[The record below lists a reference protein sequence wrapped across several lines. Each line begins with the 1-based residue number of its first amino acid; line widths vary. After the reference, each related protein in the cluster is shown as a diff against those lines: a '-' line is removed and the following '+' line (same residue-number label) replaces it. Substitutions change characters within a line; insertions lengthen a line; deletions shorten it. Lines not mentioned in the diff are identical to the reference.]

1 MGVFNERKS
10 YRPSEYGY
18 VTDPLIDAM
27 HASHWTVRELMPF
40 SSDVQD
46 FKTKLA
52 PKEQGVIKRSIL
64 LTSQIEVAVK
74 TYWSGLQRIFPIPE
88 IGEMGATFGGVEVIH
103 ARAYSEIL
111 NALGFNDE
119 FQAILDKPVI
129 SGRVAYLNKYND
141 KPYRN
146 DHKNA
151 TYSLLLFTLFVEN
164 VSLFSQ
170 FFIILAFNRF
180 KGGILK
186 NIANVVQYTSK
197 EENLHAE
204 GGMALIKIIRD
215 EYPEVFDDEF
225 NQRVIHETQ
234 EALKAETALI
244 DWVLEDYENDFL
256 SKDLLVAYL
265 KRRLNDSLVKIGFQ
279 EPFEIDPKLVERT
292 LWMDDE
298 VYASV
303 LTDFF
308 YKRPIDYQR
317 KMKNF
322 TPDELF

>member
-1 MGVFNERKS
+1 MGVFTERKS

-18 VTDPLIDAM
+18 FTDPLIEAM

-46 FKTKLA
+46 FKTKLTVQ
-52 PKEQGVIKRSIL
+52 EQGVIKRSVL

-119 FQAILDKPVI
+119 FQAILDKPVV

-151 TYSLLLFTLFVEN
+151 TYSLVLFTLFVEN

-170 FFIILAFNRF
+170 FFTILAFNKF

-204 GGMALIKIIRD
+204 GGMALIKIIRE
-215 EYPEVFDDEF
+215 EYPEVFDEEF
-225 NQRVIHETQ
+225 NKRIVDETR
-234 EALKAETALI
+234 EALKAEIALI
-244 DWVLEDYENDFL
+244 DWILDGYETEYL
-256 SKDLLVAYL
+256 SKEILETYL
-265 KRRLNDSLVKIGFQ
+265 KQRLNDSLTKIGFQ
-279 EPFEIDPKLVERT
+279 EVFELNDSIVEKT

-298 VYASV
+298 VYASA